1 MPSGATNNRIDK
13 RKVASAVTNMK
24 KKKIWQQKVTQINTN
39 KYDKH

>member
-24 KKKIWQQKVTQINTN
+24 KKKNMATKS
-39 KYDKH
+39 DSD